1 MNLETISVEVLAAD
15 YKARMISSNEI
26 YSVFVQD
33 RNLKPE
39 ISAKELL
46 QIVERVSPSLLKRTI
61 SSTALLDSDL
71 THEVVQKDGYTYRI
85 KLTKQTDT
93 VLFFLTEYGGSG
105 STPRSFIKELRE
117 LDKQNVAS

>member
-61 SSTALLDSDL
+61 SSTAL
-71 THEVVQKDGYTYRI
+71 
-85 KLTKQTDT
+85 QTDT